1 MQRTVFDYVMYNE
14 RLSQDFE
21 CFHVH
26 SPWNNSLVKFRDV
39 EFEDACILFYF
50 CSVLIN

>member
-1 MQRTVFDYVMYNE
+1 MQCIMSNFVKT
-14 RLSQDFE
+14 FE

-26 SPWNNSLVKFRDV
+26 SAWNNGLVKFRDV
-39 EFEDACILFYF
+39 EFEDACVLFYF